1 MLDFLQTH
9 ENMQSTSSAVRIKI
23 HMRLRIV
30 WDSLGTTSRFAWLF
44 FAAATA
50 AATAYPRFVQICAF
64 FVSFKNG
71 E

>member
-30 WDSLGTTSRFAWLF
+30 WEGLGTTSRFAWLF
-44 FAAATA
+44 FADK

>member
-30 WDSLGTTSRFAWLF
+30 WDGLGTTSRFAWLF
-44 FAAATA
+44 FAAAI
-50 AATAYPRFVQICAF
+50 AYPRFVQICAF